1 MSPSKRPKKKKDAPI
16 HPSRAFVAEVNEEAL
31 FLDPPETYDEA
42 IIGRTS
48 GSFPVAIYD
57 YQLLIERL
65 IDVEELSEEDAIDH
79 IEYNILGSIGY
90 ENFPV
95 VMNRLPPADDDSQD

>member
-1 MSPSKRPKKKKDAPI
+1 MSPSKRSKKKEI
-16 HPSRAFVAEVNEEAL
+16 HPSRLYVSEANEEAL

-95 VMNRLPPADDDSQD
+95 VMNRLPPDADDSQN

>member
-1 MSPSKRPKKKKDAPI
+1 MTMSRSKKSKKPD
-16 HPSRAFVAEVNEEAL
+16 HRAREFIAEANEEAL
-31 FLDPPETYDEA
+31 FLDPPETYDAA

-57 YQLLIERL
+57 YQLLIDRL
-65 IDVEELSEEDAIDH
+65 IDIEELTEEQAVDH
-79 IEYNILGSIGY
+79 IEYNILGSIGA

-95 VMNRLPPADDDSQD
+95 VMNQLPPDDDDTQK

>member
-1 MSPSKRPKKKKDAPI
+1 MSPSKRSKKNNP
-16 HPSRAFVAEVNEEAL
+16 HPSRAFVAEANEEAL
-31 FLDPPETYDEA
+31 FLDPPETYDAA

-65 IDVEELSEEDAIDH
+65 IDVEELTEEQAIDH
-79 IEYNILGSIGY
+79 IEYNILGSIGA

-95 VMNRLPPADDDSQD
+95 VMNQLPTDDDDSKV